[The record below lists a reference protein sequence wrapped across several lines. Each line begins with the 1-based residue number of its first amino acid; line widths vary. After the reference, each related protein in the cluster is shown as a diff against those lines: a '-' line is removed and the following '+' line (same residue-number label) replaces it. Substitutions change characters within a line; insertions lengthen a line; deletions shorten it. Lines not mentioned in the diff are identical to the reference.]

1 MFTGIIEEVGIVKS
15 FRTVSENA
23 EIVIECSKVLE
34 DTKIGDSIS
43 VNGVCQTVISLND
56 TTFTAEVSKETLS
69 VTNFLTLK
77 AGDKVNLERA
87 LTLNE
92 RIGGHIVSGHVDGV
106 AKFLSSIRN
115 SNNFYELVF
124 EVNNE
129 IAKYIIKKGSITL
142 NGISLT
148 VVNIQDK
155 TFKVA
160 VIPHTFENTNLSF
173 LQPSQNVNVENDVF
187 AKYIEK
193 FLLNEH
199 TTSMI
204 TKDFLKEN
212 GFM

>member
-1 MFTGIIEEVGIVKS
+1 MFTGIIEEIGTVKS
-15 FRTVSENA
+15 FKTVSENA
-23 EIVIECSKVLE
+23 EIVVECSKVLE

-43 VNGVCQTVISLND
+43 INGVCQTVIDIAN
-56 TTFTAEVSKETLS
+56 TTFTAEVSKETLN

-106 AKFLSSIRN
+106 AKFLSSIKN
-115 SNNFYELVF
+115 SNNFYELIF
-124 EVNNE
+124 EVDDE
-129 IAKYIIKKGSITL
+129 ISRYIIKKGSVTL

-148 VVNIQDK
+148 VVNIQGN

-160 VIPHTFENTNLSF
+160 VIPHTFENTNLHY
-173 LQPSQNVNVENDVF
+173 LKTTQNVNIEVDVF

-199 TTSMI
+199 TTSAI
-204 TKDFLKEN
+204 TEDFLKDN
-212 GFM
+212 GFI